1 MNIYI
6 LPIITSLGGGIV
18 VGGALAAFISLLNL
32 IPRLIQ
38 ATETDEFTVL
48 YQYIFSLG
56 GLCFVILYFSDIYF
70 NLGKIGAGIIG
81 LFMGIFIGM
90 FSSAIAEV
98 LNVLPIIYK
107 KFKIKD
113 YMKWII
119 FAVLA
124 GKVAGSL
131 YFWTLY

>member
-6 LPIITSLGGGIV
+6 LPIIVSFSGGIV

-38 ATETDEFTVL
+38 ITETEEFTVL
-48 YQYIFSLG
+48 YQYMYSLG
-56 GLCFVILYFSDIYF
+56 GILFVIIYFSNIYF
-70 NLGKIGAGIIG
+70 NLGKILTAIIG
-81 LFMGIFIGM
+81 LFIGIYIGL

-98 LNVLPIIYK
+98 LNVLPSIYK

-119 FAVLA
+119 YAVLA

-131 YFWTLY
+131 YFWTIY

>member
-18 VGGALAAFISLLNL
+18 VGGALAAFISLLNI

-38 ATETDEFTVL
+38 ATETDEFTVF
-48 YQYIFSLG
+48 YQYIYSLG
-56 GLCFVILYFSDIYF
+56 GILFVIIYFSNLYF
-70 NLGKIGAGIIG
+70 NLGKILTGVIG
-81 LFMGIFIGM
+81 LFIGM
-90 FSSAIAEV
+90 YIGIFSSAIAEV

-119 FAVLA
+119 YAILA

>member
-48 YQYIFSLG
+48 YQYIYSIG
-56 GLCFVILYFSDIYF
+56 GLCFAIIYFSNIHL

-81 LFMGIFIGM
+81 LFIGIYIGM

-107 KFKIKD
+107 KFKVKD